1 MNLVQQYFNK
11 SKELIY
17 LFIIS
22 SFILFFCSSLRHW
35 LLQSTAF
42 DLGIFDQSIYLISQG
57 KPPLN
62 TFMDIYILGDH
73 AAWIH
78 YFLAIPYVLF
88 PSVYWLLLIQ
98 ACALSAGIFPTY
110 YLSIEAGLT
119 RSQAQAMMFVYLLYP
134 VIFNGNLFDF
144 HPEVIAVPL
153 ILWAILAA
161 RRNQIGVFTG
171 CLVFILGCKAV
182 LSLTV
187 LGLGIWLL
195 FLEKKRLY
203 GAIAIGMGLAWFI
216 LSTQWII
223 PNFSGAEV
231 GAVGRYSYLG
241 DSVLGILGN
250 LILRPQKILT
260 VLFSF
265 DNLGYLVLLF
275 VPVAWGWSRVSFG
288 ALVGAFPAIALN
300 LLADYLAQ
308 KDLVHQYSLP
318 ILPFLIIGLISSLAA
333 GKGLFQ
339 QRKAIIIWSLITFI
353 CLAKFTHFGGR
364 YLSAVDNL
372 LQTHEA
378 IALVDTKGGV
388 YTTAQIAPHLSH
400 REIIRFTNPSRP
412 EEDLTQFDY
421 ILLNQRHPGWA
432 SNTAFVQQILDRVAK
447 DGSFDTIYEEK
458 EVFLFSRNQ

>member
-1 MNLVQQYFNK
+1 MNSVKQSFNK
-11 SKELIY
+11 SKEPTY

-22 SFILFFCSSLRHW
+22 SLILFFCSSLRHG
-35 LLQSTAF
+35 LFQSTAF

-57 KPPLN
+57 KSPVN
-62 TFMDIYILGDH
+62 TFMDFHILGDH
-73 AAWIH
+73 AAWVH
-78 YFLAIPYVLF
+78 YLLAIPYVLF
-88 PSVYWLLLIQ
+88 PSVHWLFLIQ
-98 ACALSAGIFPTY
+98 AFSLSAGVFPTY
-110 YLSIEAGLT
+110 HLSLDAGLNK
-119 RSQAQAMMFVYLLYP
+119 RQAQAMMFAYLLYP

-153 ILWAILAA
+153 LLWAILAA
-161 RRNQIGVFTG
+161 RRNQIWIFTG

-187 LGLGIWLL
+187 LGLGVWLL
-195 FLEKKRLY
+195 FLEKKRTY
-203 GAIAIGMGLAWFI
+203 GAIAMGMGLAWFI
-216 LSTQWII
+216 LSIQWII
-223 PNFSGAEV
+223 PSLSGAEA

-250 LILRPQKILT
+250 LILRPQQTLGI
-260 VLFSF
+260 LFSL

-275 VPVAWGWSRVSFG
+275 APVAWGWSRVSFG
-288 ALVGAFPAIALN
+288 ALVGAFPAISLN

-339 QRKAIIIWSLITFI
+339 QRKSIIIWSLITFA

-364 YLSAVDNL
+364 YLSAIDNL
-372 LQTHEA
+372 PQTYEA

-388 YTTAQIAPHLSH
+388 YTTAQISTHLSH
-400 REIIRFTNPSRP
+400 REVIRFTNPSRP
-412 EEDLTQFDY
+412 EEDLEQFDY

-432 SNTAFVQQILDRVAK
+432 SDGTFVQQIMDRIAK
-447 DGSFDTIYEEK
+447 DGSFDTIYQEQD
-458 EVFLFSRNQ
+458 VFLFTRN